1 MLLAYHGIIPPT
13 EWLHK
18 PNLINKK
25 CLTVAKLIAIYCSQI
40 PPDEWYYDNN
50 FEFIYY
56 PDYDDMED
64 RLNTG
69 AFNICWFQ
77 QTINDDVNNINNDII
92 NK

>member
-25 CLTVAKLIAIYCSQI
+25 CLTVAKLIAIYCHQV

-56 PDYDDMED
+56 PDNNDMED

-69 AFNICWFQ
+69 AFNICWF
-77 QTINDDVNNINNDII
+77 
-92 NK
+92 